1 MKSGI
6 IVLKKEEGI
15 TSQGAVNRVKRLLSA
30 EKAGHTGT
38 LDPLATGVLPILIG
52 RAVKA
57 SEYML
62 SSDKHYRAT
71 LRLGITTDTEDIT
84 GNILTESCTIPSEET
99 VLRAVSEFVG
109 DIMQI
114 PPMYSALK
122 VNGKKLCADLSS
134 DKADGVVKLFPH
146 VSVLVNAILRAV
158 IVNYARSV
166 AIYAVKLACR
176 GQLGG
181 RKHRKG
187 Y

>member
-15 TSQGAVNRVKRLLSA
+15 TSQGAVNRVKRLFSA

-62 SSDKHYRAT
+62 SSDKYYRTT

-84 GNILTESCTIPSEET
+84 GTVLTETDTLPKEDEVNITIS
-99 VLRAVSEFVG
+99 RFVG
-109 DIMQI
+109 EIMQT

-122 VNGKKLCADLSS
+122 VNGKKLCDL
-134 DKADGVVKLFPH
+134 
-146 VSVLVNAILRAV
+146 
-158 IVNYARSV
+158 ARSGEIIEREARPV
-166 AIYAVKLACR
+166 TVFSIDVKKIDSARYFVYKNALRRYRASAR
-176 GQLGG
+176 MRRRYGNA
-181 RKHRKG
+181 
-187 Y
+187 